1 MSEGV
6 GGVEAF
12 GGFVLGLVGAFFAG
26 VIIIFVLNVR
36 LNLELIAAL
45 VVATGF
51 ALALVARSSRVGPRL
66 RFPLYGL
73 AAGLVISGAF
83 TPWALYDFASH
94 TA

>member
-1 MSEGV
+1 MSERV

-12 GGFVLGLVGAFFAG
+12 GGFVLGLVGAFVSG
-26 VIIIFVLNVR
+26 VIILTVLQQR
-36 LNLELIAAL
+36 LNLELMAAL

-51 ALALVARSSRVGPRL
+51 ALALVARSSRVVPRL

-73 AAGLVISGAF
+73 ATGLIVSGAF